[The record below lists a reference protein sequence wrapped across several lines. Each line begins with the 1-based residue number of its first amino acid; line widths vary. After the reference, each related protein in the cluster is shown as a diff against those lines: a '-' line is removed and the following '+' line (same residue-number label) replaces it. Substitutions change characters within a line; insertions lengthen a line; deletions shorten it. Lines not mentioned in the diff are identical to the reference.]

1 MQLTI
6 QLPNDFMSLQPAP
19 QVAKDVQLSYA
30 LWLFQQAKVTLH
42 KAAKI
47 AGIDI
52 FAFMAACKDS
62 KIAVIDFTKEE
73 LSEEL
78 FQFKHA

>member
-6 QLPNDFMSLQPAP
+6 DLPNDFMSLQPAP

-30 LWLFQQAKVTLH
+30 LWLFQQAKVTLS
-42 KAAKI
+42 KAAHI
-47 AGIDI
+47 AGVDLY
-52 FAFMAACKDS
+52 AFMTACRES

-73 LSEEL
+73 LKEEL